1 MKMKIAIQG
10 IESSFH
16 HLAVNKLLVTN
27 HVDLIKCNSFENVAK
42 KLNDFSS
49 EYAVIA
55 IENTITGTIL
65 PNYNLIDVNNFKI
78 IGEVYLNIQLHL
90 MSLDGESIHDIK
102 EVYSHPIALLQCKA
116 YLRKFPPENR
126 C

>member
-1 MKMKIAIQG
+1 MKIKIAIQG

-16 HLAVNKLLVTN
+16 HLAVNKMLAPSQVE
-27 HVDLIKCNSFENVAK
+27 LIKCNSFENVAN
-42 KLNDFSS
+42 KLKDFSS

-55 IENTITGTIL
+55 IDNTITGTIL

-90 MSLDGESIHDIK
+90 MSLEGESIHDIK
-102 EVYSHPIALLQCKA
+102 EVYSHQ
-116 YLRKFPPENR
+116 
-126 C
+126 